1 MGWGMATG
9 GIFATISGWF
19 GGRSAPDSPHATD
32 VLTRHAEKLM
42 RLRGVM
48 SVGLGRTDEGEVAI
62 VVGLENP
69 LSVPEN
75 IPREVEGVPV
85 IIQDVGRP
93 EALD

>member
-1 MGWGMATG
+1 MTRRSIMAV
-9 GIFATISGWF
+9 FSDWF
-19 GGRSAPDSPHATD
+19 GGRLAPDSPHATE

-48 SVGLGRTDEGEVAI
+48 SVGLGRTDDGDVAI

-69 LSVPEN
+69 LSIPEN
-75 IPREVEGVPV
+75 IPDEVEGVPV
-85 IIQDVGRP
+85 MIQDVGRP